1 MKIKLV
7 YDGLFQ
13 YLQRKMD
20 LLLVQMKMIYQPM
33 KKTYETKLINLMFV
47 AMNFMQSLRSRMHYV
62 D

>member
-1 MKIKLV
+1 
-7 YDGLFQ
+7 
-13 YLQRKMD
+13 MD

-47 AMNFMQSLRSRMHYV
+47 AMNFIQSLQSRMYYV

>member
-47 AMNFMQSLRSRMHYV
+47 AMNFIQSLRSRMHYV

>member
-20 LLLVQMKMIYQPM
+20 LLLVQMKMIYLPM

-47 AMNFMQSLRSRMHYV
+47 AMNFIQSLRSRMHYV

>member
-47 AMNFMQSLRSRMHYV
+47 AMNFIQSLQSRMYYV

>member
-33 KKTYETKLINLMFV
+33 KKTYETKLINLMFI
-47 AMNFMQSLRSRMHYV
+47 AMNFIQSLRSRMHYV

>member
-20 LLLVQMKMIYQPM
+20 LLLVQMKMIYLPM

-47 AMNFMQSLRSRMHYV
+47 AMNFIQSLRSRMHYA

>member
-13 YLQRKMD
+13 YLQQKMD

-47 AMNFMQSLRSRMHYV
+47 AMNFIQSLRSRMHYV

>member
-47 AMNFMQSLRSRMHYV
+47 AMNFIQNLRSRMHYA

>member
-20 LLLVQMKMIYQPM
+20 LLLVQMKMIYLPM
-33 KKTYETKLINLMFV
+33 KKTYEKN
-47 AMNFMQSLRSRMHYV
+47 
-62 D
+62 

>member
-47 AMNFMQSLRSRMHYV
+47 AMNFIQSLRSRMHYA